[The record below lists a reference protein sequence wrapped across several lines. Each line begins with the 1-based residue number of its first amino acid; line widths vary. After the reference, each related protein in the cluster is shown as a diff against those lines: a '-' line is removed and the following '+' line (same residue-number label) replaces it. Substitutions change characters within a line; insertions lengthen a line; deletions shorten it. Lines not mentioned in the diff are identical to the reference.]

1 MSGGFLFHLFSV
13 FVETASMAEEK
24 VLLYSYRVA
33 VLLLITPVVVA
44 FGKAKLI
51 FIFMA
56 FSSEFLCFFSSYL

>member
-1 MSGGFLFHLFSV
+1 MVNDFLVHLFSV

-56 FSSEFLCFFSSYL
+56 F